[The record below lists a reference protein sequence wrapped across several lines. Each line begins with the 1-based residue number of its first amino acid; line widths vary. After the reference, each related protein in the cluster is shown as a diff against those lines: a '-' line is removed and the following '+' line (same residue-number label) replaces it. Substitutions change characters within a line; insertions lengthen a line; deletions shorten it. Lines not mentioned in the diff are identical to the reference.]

1 VMTCF
6 AVMEYALART
16 NSCLLEFACLRK
28 GTRLDAKIICCFL
41 GLAGKR
47 LHFFMPSL
55 LSERDYAP
63 ILLSS
68 WFFFMQPQKLGKRYM
83 EIKRGFLIRLLVRG

>member
-1 VMTCF
+1 
-6 AVMEYALART
+6 
-16 NSCLLEFACLRK
+16 
-28 GTRLDAKIICCFL
+28 
-41 GLAGKR
+41 
-47 LHFFMPSL
+47 MPSL